1 MTTVERIC
9 RIRIAN
15 AACDYYLKQAIK
27 IGPPDNQVELAV
39 YEFWVGYLLTVYEY
53 LNDDT

>member
-27 IGPPDNQVELAV
+27 IGPPDNQFELAV

-53 LNDDT
+53 LDDVS